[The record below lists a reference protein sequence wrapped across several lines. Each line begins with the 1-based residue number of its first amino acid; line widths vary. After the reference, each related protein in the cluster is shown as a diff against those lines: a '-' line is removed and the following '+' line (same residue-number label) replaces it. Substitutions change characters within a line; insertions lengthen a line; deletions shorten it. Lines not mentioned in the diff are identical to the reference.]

1 MGKCRRST
9 DTIKYLGKY
18 GTYEECEA
26 ACVSYNVGKDRC
38 RALSYYSKNF
48 TNRKFHQVRAP
59 RSVSE
64 TGTKVL
70 LLVQAQRF
78 SELLLEELH
87 QLRQTLSPATGTE
100 V

>member
-59 RSVSE
+59 RSMSE
-64 TGTKVL
+64 TGTEVL

-78 SELLLEELH
+78 CYWYRHRSFV
-87 QLRQTLSPATGTE
+87 TGAGTE